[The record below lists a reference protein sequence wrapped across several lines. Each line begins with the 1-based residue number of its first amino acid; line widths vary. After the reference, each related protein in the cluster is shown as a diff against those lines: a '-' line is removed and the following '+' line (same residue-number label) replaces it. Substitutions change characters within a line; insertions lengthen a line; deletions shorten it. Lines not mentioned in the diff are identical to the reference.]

1 MVVMPLQGSYEL
13 TVLFLSLSDV
23 TRLKILNR
31 LREQTSLLD
40 ICDEFQLLVHEAVRQ
55 LRRLEDVGLVEKLP
69 RGDYIV
75 SNFGQTIMPVLEGI
89 SNVYGFLEYWET
101 HSTSELP
108 HYLKFLPAELYAD
121 FIDDS
126 IALSNISTDIISTAK
141 KFLWA
146 LNEDITTQD
155 FIAKDVRILLS
166 PTSGPTV
173 KQLRYVE
180 NIHTQL
186 VLNEHQAKISFPG
199 ITTNKEPY
207 TDRNSGFLAKS
218 PSATYCLLKD
228 FFNFLWEF
236 KSIEAL
242 LR

>member
-1 MVVMPLQGSYEL
+1 MSIQGSYEL

-31 LREQTSLLD
+31 LYEQTSLLD
-40 ICDEFQLLVHEAVRQ
+40 ICDEFQLLVHEGVRQ
-55 LRRLEDVGLVEKLP
+55 LRRLEDVGLVVKLP
-69 RGDYIV
+69 TGDYIL
-75 SNFGQTIMPVLEGI
+75 SNFGRTIMPLLEGI
-89 SNVYGFLEYWET
+89 SNIYGFLEYWET

-108 HYLKFLPAELYAD
+108 HYLKLMPAELYTD

-126 IALSNISTDIISTAK
+126 ITLSEVSSDIMSTAK

-146 LNEDITTQD
+146 LNEDIKTED
-155 FIAKDVRILLS
+155 FKAKDVRILVS
-166 PTSGPTV
+166 TTSGLAA
-173 KQLRYVE
+173 KQSRYVK

-186 VLNEHQAKISFPG
+186 VLNEYQAKISFPG
-199 ITTNKEPY
+199 VTTDNELYK
-207 TDRNSGFLAKS
+207 DNSSGFLSKS
-218 PSATYCLLKD
+218 PSAVYCLLKD

-236 KSIEAL
+236 KSVEAL